1 MDLLNYIENG
11 GWSFP
16 DLDIEQSS
24 EDCIT
29 KTMGDE
35 KCDESILCDVSD
47 NQHSISNE
55 TDCQV
60 EFSSPAL
67 NRSTISEAIP
77 TQTDFVHQ
85 YAASTQTDNDNQRPI
100 STQTDFVHQCTASS
114 QTDFDN
120 QRAASNLTLYQ
131 EEPVTSTV

>member
-77 TQTDFVHQ
+77 TQTD
-85 YAASTQTDNDNQRPI
+85 NDQRPI